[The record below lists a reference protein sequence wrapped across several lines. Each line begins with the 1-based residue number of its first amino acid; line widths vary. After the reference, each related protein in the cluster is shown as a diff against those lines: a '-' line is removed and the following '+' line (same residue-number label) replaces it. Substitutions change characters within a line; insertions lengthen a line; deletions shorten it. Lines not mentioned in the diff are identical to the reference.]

1 MLDLTLFNVLNRD
14 TVASARTGHAD
25 FGIGRYFNLKYRYIL
40 YIYMGGKEANSRSR
54 SVSWGTPC
62 TDVNFQAML
71 LLRKRIIECML
82 ISRSVF

>member
-40 YIYMGGKEANSRSR
+40 YIYGGERSQ
-54 SVSWGTPC
+54 S
-62 TDVNFQAML
+62 Q
-71 LLRKRIIECML
+71 K
-82 ISRSVF
+82 